1 MCDLRETL
9 RSMGV
14 ETMNSPSS
22 QDNPCAKRPGDWGYE
37 AKKVCGCHSSKVC
50 KHYYANMRAAIL
62 TDADSRREEETA
74 GGLLGG
80 PSHQTYFNIWSGKIY
95 MPNGPT
101 VEHRR
106 MYKHMHRRAQRL

>member
-1 MCDLRETL
+1 
-9 RSMGV
+9 MGV
-14 ETMNSPSS
+14 ETMSARTAVN
-22 QDNPCAKRPGDWGYE
+22 NPCAKRPVHK
-37 AKKVCGCHSSKVC
+37 APPRVCGCTSRKVC
-50 KHYYANMRAAIL
+50 KHYYANMRAASL
-62 TDADSRREEETA
+62 TDADSRREEETE

-80 PSHQTYFNIWSGKIY
+80 PPHQTYFNIWSGKIY